1 MEGYEEDDVLSF
13 LAIHDLKS
21 TKHSP
26 KPARNT
32 KKTKA
37 NVVSSKVTQDQAK
50 NNSLYS
56 ASRTTVLFSDDD
68 DFLESELS
76 TATSKQTKESQG
88 KISIDTKNRT
98 GKSTREKKAGEKKVS
113 TMNTSSQNKRPRKE
127 NASVPKPPKQPTKKP
142 RLSKVSLHIN
152 QSQLTKMAQTNEDEP
167 SSPVKSTCTT
177 LIDLTHFTML
187 ATKKSLSKFTSYQWD
202 KDSPQKKRTPKRAA
216 KRGRSICLLIGI
228 MKPSPLSLP
237 HTKTPKNMN
246 DAQSPPPLSF
256 GLTSMHPRQRFYTL
270 FDHVRTTRLLRT
282 FLPPPPPPLPTTCK
296 KVSLHSFIIG
306 SHKQKPG

>member
-1 MEGYEEDDVLSF
+1 MEGAEDDDVLSF
-13 LAIHDLKS
+13 LAIHDLKG

-32 KKTKA
+32 KKSKA
-37 NVVSSKVTQDQAK
+37 NGGVSNSKLTQDQTK

-56 ASRTTVLFSDDD
+56 TSRTTILFSDDD

-98 GKSTREKKAGEKKVS
+98 GKSTRATAKAGEKKVS

-177 LIDLTHFTML
+177 LVDLTHSTML
-187 ATKKSLSKFTSYQWD
+187 ATKKSVSKFTSYQWD

-237 HTKTPKNMN
+237 TPRVQKT
-246 DAQSPPPLSF
+246 
-256 GLTSMHPRQRFYTL
+256 
-270 FDHVRTTRLLRT
+270 RTTHKVPRL
-282 FLPPPPPPLPTTCK
+282 
-296 KVSLHSFIIG
+296 
-306 SHKQKPG
+306 